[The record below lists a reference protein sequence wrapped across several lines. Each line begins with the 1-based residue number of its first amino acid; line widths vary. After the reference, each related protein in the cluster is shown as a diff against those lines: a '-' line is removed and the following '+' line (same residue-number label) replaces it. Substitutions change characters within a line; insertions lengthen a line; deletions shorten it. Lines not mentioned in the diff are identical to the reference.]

1 MPRNPRCVLPGVAH
15 HVTQRGVN
23 REDVFYSHRDRET
36 YLTLVQDQRND
47 AGVRILGW
55 CLMTNHVHWVVV
67 PEQEDSLAVL
77 FRRVNGRYAQYLNA
91 GRRRTGHLWQNRYFS
106 CPVSAEKEEIVLALH
121 GVESGAS
128 SHGG

>member
-1 MPRNPRCVLPGVAH
+1 MPRTPTCLLPGVAH
-15 HVTQRGVN
+15 HVTQRAVN

-47 AGVRILGW
+47 TGVRILGW

-67 PEQEDSLAVL
+67 PEWEDSLAVL

-91 GRRRTGHLWQNRYFS
+91 GR
-106 CPVSAEKEEIVLALH
+106 
-121 GVESGAS
+121 
-128 SHGG
+128 